1 MDLCIQPAMFWSL
14 KTTSPVLGCFSN
26 RRRVGWR
33 NALLSLTGSAAAS
46 SASIKKDDELLEID
60 GQPVL
65 GEFITDVH
73 KMLVGE
79 VGSVVTLTMA
89 RRDDKEKYKVVLLRA
104 RISTHASDALKD
116 ISTFLRLD
124 NKETFFARRLLMD
137 WKLFQLSLV
146 DILADPLCEFTLFKN
161 ALKVSVGL
169 LLPIELIDKDADPS
183 SLNKADLSS
192 RSIHINQVNERI
204 REMKNFLSQP
214 RNHKAIIVIMRYASE
229 ILALEGTDRFFSSLM
244 LMFQVQLFCVF
255 R

>member
-124 NKETFFARRLLMD
+124 NKD

-214 RNHKAIIVIMRYASE
+214 RNHKAIIVTVKHGRGPFLWRAPGSAIEVAKGP
-229 ILALEGTDRFFSSLM
+229 L
-244 LMFQVQLFCVF
+244 QWVF
-255 R
+255 L